1 SDAQKWVP
9 WLGGFLQPQCI
20 MNLYQPPTA
29 GFNVEGNIQGQ
40 YRGVPG
46 SSQPHLNTPHLIV
59 HQAGAM
65 TNLCLML
72 FGPPAPPNIPT
83 LRLGLDRVGAATVQ
97 QVQRYAGRGASDVN
111 RLCQCTHRKLLLIAE
126 RTPCSFRVLSLEIT
140 TDTIS
145 TGCCWALAATIMGP

>member
-1 SDAQKWVP
+1 
-9 WLGGFLQPQCI
+9 
-20 MNLYQPPTA
+20 
-29 GFNVEGNIQGQ
+29 
-40 YRGVPG
+40 
-46 SSQPHLNTPHLIV
+46 
-59 HQAGAM
+59 
-65 TNLCLML
+65 ML

-97 QVQRYAGRGASDVN
+97 QVQRYAGRGAGDVN

-145 TGCCWALAATIMGP
+145 TGCCWSFEATIMGPIPTLLLKPHFPSCSMPHELLLSR